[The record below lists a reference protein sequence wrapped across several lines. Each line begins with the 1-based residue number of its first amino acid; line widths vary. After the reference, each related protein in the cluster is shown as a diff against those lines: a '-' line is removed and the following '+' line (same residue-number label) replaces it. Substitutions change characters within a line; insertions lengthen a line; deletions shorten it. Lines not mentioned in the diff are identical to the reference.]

1 MSVLTLHEADQDGT
15 HLLLHDGDGTE
26 YRLPLDED
34 LFALVRRARAGRP
47 GAPGDGESAAT
58 GDAVRPKDIQALI
71 RAGLSVEDVIAET
84 GADRSFVARYEG
96 PVLAERA
103 HIAERARRTR
113 VYPENRPEGNP
124 RPLLDLCTE
133 RLSMREVDLE
143 TMSWD
148 AWRRQD
154 GKWTVELS
162 FEAAGRRR
170 AAEWLF
176 HSGALTP
183 QNEEALWLSDG
194 GPSDTG
200 PIPSY
205 GPAGERVFNIQADE
219 ASASGVRAAEDRT
232 AGGDTHAAETGRIL
246 EQLRQRRGRPV
257 SERGADPADT
267 PEGAP
272 GQDFRSGRVSRHGI
286 LHAVQEDTTGFTDD
300 PDRMPGAH
308 AATPE
313 ETGEAEIFALPRPGQ
328 EKGRPGA
335 GTLQDQLSLLDEP
348 GMASEDV
355 AADEGNAAPDE
366 AGGGYESAKYDT
378 VPMRDETGQLDALR
392 GTGEEQTP
400 EPARDTVPRR
410 SPAEETEERPRG
422 RRASVPSWDEIMFG
436 GKKD

>member
-1 MSVLTLHEADQDGT
+1 MSVLTLHGADQDGT
-15 HLLLHDGDGTE
+15 HLLLHDEDGTE

-47 GAPGDGESAAT
+47 AAPGDGEAPAT
-58 GDAVRPKDIQALI
+58 GGEVRPKDIQALI

-232 AGGDTHAAETGRIL
+232 AGGSDTHAAETGRIL
-246 EQLRQRRGRPV
+246 EQLRQRRGRPA
-257 SERGADPADT
+257 SERVADPADT

-272 GQDFRSGRVSRHGI
+272 GQDFRTGRVSRHGI

-308 AATPE
+308 AASPE
-313 ETGEAEIFALPRPGQ
+313 ETGEAEIFALPRPGR
-328 EKGRPGA
+328 EKAQPDG
-335 GTLQDQLSLLDEP
+335 GTLDDQLSLLDEP
-348 GMASEDV
+348 GMTPDDLTSEGLT
-355 AADEGNAAPDE
+355 ADEE
-366 AGGGYESAKYDT
+366 HGGYESAKYDT
-378 VPMRDETGQLDALR
+378 VPMRDESGQLEALR
-392 GTGEEQTP
+392 DAGDEQTR

-410 SPAEETEERPRG
+410 SSPDETEERPRG